1 MMEKNIV
8 SEEIIHIKAP
18 LDEKT
23 VLSLRAGQL
32 VLFDGIFYTA
42 RDASHKLLIELIEQ
56 GKPLPFDLQGQVI
69 YYVGPTPARPGRV
82 IGSAGPTTSSRMDSF
97 MEPLLQRGLKGTIG
111 KGNRSQEVIDLLKKY
126 KAVHFS
132 NIGGAAAL
140 IAKSIKKCEMVA
152 FEDLGTEAIYR
163 MEVKDFFAVVAYDTT
178 GNDLYMEAIKRYG
191 R

>member
-1 MMEKNIV
+1 M

>member
-1 MMEKNIV
+1 MA
-8 SEEIIHIKAP
+8 EEIIHIKAP

-23 VLSLRAGQL
+23 VLGLRTGQK
-32 VLFDGIFYTA
+32 VLFDGVFYSA
-42 RDASHKLLIELIEQ
+42 RDASHKRLIELIEQ

-69 YYVGPTPARPGRV
+69 YYVGPTPARPGQV
-82 IGSAGPTTSSRMDSF
+82 IGSAGPTTSSRMDPY

-140 IAKSIKKCEMVA
+140 IAKSIKKCEIIA

-163 MEVKDFFAVVAYDTT
+163 LEVKDFFAIVAYDTL
-178 GNDLYMEAIKRYG
+178 GNDLYKEAIKKYG